1 MSPSHY
7 LVTSSRI
14 RMIYAFCIF
23 NSRKLLYKNVS
34 FLWKAGNVGGGEA
47 GLVMVSHTGEASKG
61 SFFDSYNLILNL
73 Y

>member
-34 FLWKAGNVGGGEA
+34 FLWKAGNVGGGELRP
-47 GLVMVSHTGEASKG
+47 GMDFLFEWHKSTE
-61 SFFDSYNLILNL
+61 DST
-73 Y
+73 